1 MNTDDPNRTA
11 HTPRPEQADPTLPP
25 TDPSTR
31 TGGRGD
37 PSPLPHAP
45 EPTQAGVAH
54 DPAQTIDH
62 AHRSR
67 PVESDPD
74 RVTVDPSDDPGS
86 VTVIH
91 DDANSPTADPNT
103 GTGSPGGVG
112 LTGPVGVKVVTLD
125 GLPDIPGYVVEAEI
139 ARGGMGV
146 VFKARHLRLNR
157 PAAIKMILGGKYH
170 DPATRIRFLIEAEA
184 VAQLDHPHIVGVHE
198 FGTHEN
204 LPFFVLEYVGGGT
217 LAGKLAREGRFAPRA
232 ATDMVVKLA
241 DGIAAAHAKGIVH
254 RDVKPANILLTEAGE
269 PKVAD
274 FGLAKVGQSDMTATG
289 AVMGTPSY
297 MSPEQA
303 AGRVR
308 EVGTPTDVYALGA
321 ILFELLTGRPPFL
334 GDTAMATIQQVLTRD
349 PDRPRGIDP
358 AIPRDLETICLKCL
372 EKDSKKRYGTADA
385 LAADLR
391 AFLDGRPITA
401 RPVGN
406 LERAWKWTKRHPGRA
421 SGVVAGLVLMVGL
434 LVAWNEIRD
443 QRVKDQLAAEKRLG
457 DEQLA
462 AEKRLSEERA
472 AAEIQ
477 RADDRIAAEKQLG
490 DERLAA
496 EKRLAEEVK
505 NKQRETRAASL
516 VQSLASADTAV
527 VPRLLTDLAEFRDL
541 TGPQLRELAKQPVTT
556 KPGLHARMAL
566 LSEEPGRAGELAA
579 YLPVCKPEE
588 LLPVRSFLL
597 PHAAEVA
604 PGLWALL
611 TDATAEPGKRVRA
624 ACVLAGLTP
633 DDLRWKTVAPAV
645 VEQVTK
651 ENPLE
656 AVVWSQ
662 ALEPIRGQLLPA
674 LVRRYPE
681 ARGRIESRKLAVSEL
696 VAEASGFDLTAN
708 LLARYTTDRPAE
720 LAELAMIVDARH
732 HRLFASVI
740 VTNRA
745 AVVPVLRAELDKVA
759 FPGGLVGSGLGSI
772 VGAPVAVAALDP
784 DPSFDALAKRQANA
798 AAVLLTLGESESVW
812 PLLRFPADGDPSA
825 RSYLVERLA
834 GIGADPLALIRRFR
848 DEPEVSGKRA
858 LLIALG
864 EFPVSA
870 GWAGEREGLAKEL
883 VTLYRDHPDPGL
895 HGAIDWLLHQRWG
908 KPAEL
913 AGIDA
918 ELRLVSRGRVAARA
932 VVGGVPVPGF
942 GGVMGVACGPLLPAP
957 VVGHDRDW
965 YVNGEGQTYAVVRG
979 PVEFTLGSPGTEP
992 GRIPVNEPAHRKR
1005 IGRSFAIATKEVTV
1019 EQFLRFKP
1027 RHFWVV
1033 QFSPDR
1039 DSPAVGMT
1047 WYEAAE
1053 YCNWLSER
1061 EGIPREQWCYEP
1073 NEKGLYAEGMQIKT
1087 DHLKLGGYRLPTEA
1101 EWEYACRSGS
1111 VVSRYF
1117 GRSEELLPRYG
1128 WYQKN
1133 GEDRAWPVG
1142 RLRPNEL
1149 GLFDMLGNALE
1160 WVGDP
1165 AQLYVTGQRNDIE
1178 NKSLLLINER
1188 VSRLLRGGSFNL
1200 TPVDLRC
1207 ANRLDNRPS
1216 IVNNTSGFRPVR
1228 TSLD

>member
-372 EKDSKKRYGTADA
+372 EKDSKKRYRTAA
-385 LAADLR
+385 ELAAELQ
-391 AFLDGRPITA
+391 AFQDGRPITA

-421 SGVVAGLVLMVGL
+421 SGVAAGLLLTVGL
-434 LVAWNEIRD
+434 LVASNEIRD

-457 DEQLA
+457 EEQLA
-462 AEKRLSEERA
+462 AETKRLDDLRA
-472 AAEIQ
+472 A
-477 RADDRIAAEKQLG
+477 DEKARQVQ
-490 DERLAA
+490 
-496 EKRLAEEVK
+496 EVTR
-505 NKQRETRAASL
+505 RETRATAL
-516 VQSLASADTAV
+516 VQSLASADTAG
-527 VPRLLTDLAEFRDL
+527 VPRLIEDLAEFRNL
-541 TGPQLRELAKQPVTT
+541 TGPQLRELAKQPVNT

-566 LSEEPGRAGELAA
+566 LSEEPERAGELAA
-579 YLPVCKPEE
+579 YLPECRPEE
-588 LLPVRSFLL
+588 LLPVRSQLK

-624 ACVLAGLTP
+624 ACVLAGLAP
-633 DDLRWKTVAPAV
+633 DDPRWKTLAPAV

-662 ALEPIRGQLLPA
+662 ALEPVRGDLLPA

-681 ARGRIESRKLAVSEL
+681 SRGRIESGKLAVSEL

-732 HRLFASVI
+732 HERFADAI
-740 VTNRA
+740 RKNREE
-745 AVVPVLRAELDKVA
+745 VVPVLRAELGKVA
-759 FPGGLVGSGLGSI
+759 FPGGLVGSGLASV
-772 VGAPVAVAALDP
+772 VGAAVSVSALDP
-784 DPSFDALAKRQANA
+784 DPVFDAVAKRKANA

-864 EFPVSA
+864 DFPVSA
-870 GWAGEREGLAKEL
+870 VWAGEREGLAKEL
-883 VTLYRDHPDPGL
+883 VTLYREHPDPGL
-895 HGAIDWLLHQRWG
+895 HGAIDWLLRQRWG
-908 KPAEL
+908 KAAEL
-913 AGIDA
+913 AGMDA
-918 ELRLVSRGRVAARA
+918 ELGLVSRGRVAARA
-932 VVGGVPVPGF
+932 VFGGVPVPGF

-965 YVNGEGQTYAVVRG
+965 FVNGEGQTYAVVRG
-979 PVEFTLGSPGTEP
+979 PVEFTLGSPATES
-992 GRIPVNEPAHRKR
+992 GRFADETAHPKR
-1005 IGRSFAIATKEVTV
+1005 IGRSFAIATKKVTV
-1019 EQFLRFKP
+1019 EQFLRFRP
-1027 RHFWVV
+1027 RHRWTERY
-1033 QFSPDR
+1033 SPDR
-1039 DSPAVGMT
+1039 DSPAVAVT
-1047 WYEAAE
+1047 WYDAAE

-1061 EGIPREQWCYEP
+1061 EGIPPDQWCYEP
-1073 NEKGLYAEGMQIKT
+1073 NKGGKYAEGMQIKEG
-1087 DHLKLGGYRLPTEA
+1087 HLKLTGYRLPTEA

-1111 VVSRYF
+1111 LAGRYY

-1128 WYQKN
+1128 WYLKN
-1133 GEDRAWPVG
+1133 ADDRAWPVG
-1142 RLRPNEL
+1142 RLRPNDL
-1149 GLFDMLGNALE
+1149 GLFDMLGNANE
-1160 WVGDP
+1160 WTEDP
-1165 AQLYVTGQRNDIE
+1165 GFLYDIRRMEDIE
-1178 NKSLLLINER
+1178 NTSQLRLKEQMT
-1188 VSRLLRGGSFNL
+1188 RLLRGGSFVF
-1200 TPVDLRC
+1200 TPVFLRC
-1207 ANRLDNRPS
+1207 ASRSVNRPS
-1216 IVNNTSGFRPVR
+1216 FVFNSTGFRPSR
-1228 TSLD
+1228 TSPD